1 MRAIGLVLAILISSV
16 IPAFAEDS
24 TRVGLSMVGGT
35 AAAPEENAG
44 IIGTQVSVAHWVGR
58 FGVAAEGSA
67 VAFTSTMREGGATA
81 GLGAR
86 MRLLEGATS
95 FTALNGTRAPIA
107 LGLELECVAQHEWWD
122 FEEANESHASYA
134 LGLAASARG
143 SDRARLVGFRASIRF
158 VTSSQDGAQAVA
170 RMLEPPM
177 DVRRSIGVLVSFGT
191 ELGVVR

>member
-1 MRAIGLVLAILISSV
+1 MRVIGFVLAILICRV
-16 IPAFAEDS
+16 VPAFAEDS

-35 AAAPEENAG
+35 AAAPEQNAS
-44 IIGTQVSVAHWVGR
+44 IVGTQISVAHWVGR
-58 FGVAAEGSA
+58 FGLAAEGSA
-67 VAFTSTMREGGATA
+67 VALTSTVREGGATA

-107 LGLELECVAQHEWWD
+107 LALELECVAQREWWD
-122 FEEANESHASYA
+122 FEEANESHTSYA

-143 SDRARLVGFRASIRF
+143 SDRARLVGFRASIRV
-158 VTSSQDGAQAVA
+158 VTSSQDDAQAVA
-170 RMLEPPM
+170 RMLM
-177 DVRRSIGVLVSFGT
+177 AGSDARRSVGVLVSFGT